1 LQNGSGQFYRQPLGS
16 MSRQNVDVIIL
27 IEHVVRELDIT
38 CAVKYL
44 LENRGLSVAVA
55 STIWNVEETIQK
67 YNPRV
72 VGLPY
77 CHSVNDPGIR
87 EVVPAWKDAV
97 FLNLAYEQIFT
108 KINQPYKSPRDEF
121 SRKHAYHLA
130 WGDFFADYLKSY
142 EVPEQSITVTGNPV
156 YELYRDPYKAYFE
169 PRETLAQKYQLD
181 PDKKWVLIP
190 ENYGAAFYSDY
201 KIHEFILAGIS
212 PEVAYGYRE
221 FARASFDQAVI
232 WWYKAGLSREIELIV
247 RPRPAV
253 ARDRFR
259 RACEAVVGTLPEHF
273 HVIKDGTVRE
283 WILASDVM
291 LSSYSTSLIEA
302 AVAHKNIY
310 MIEPVPFPD
319 YVMADWYQ
327 WIPKLET
334 SDHFL
339 DAVFSQDME
348 ANYSGLLDW
357 AEGNMMA
364 NGDAIL
370 NIADLLAG
378 MLTGDR
384 TLFEGQE
391 IQVKPN
397 YRIDQALKS
406 RNLPFLFDYG
416 FRVMRSEWGRIRNK
430 KPIPSGSGHEKDH
443 ITDEDIAWRTNRWA
457 EILN

>member
-1 LQNGSGQFYRQPLGS
+1 
-16 MSRQNVDVIIL
+16 M
-27 IEHVVRELDIT
+27 
-38 CAVKYL
+38 
-44 LENRGLSVAVA
+44 
-55 STIWNVEETIQK
+55 
-67 YNPRV
+67 
-72 VGLPY
+72 
-77 CHSVNDPGIR
+77 
-87 EVVPAWKDAV
+87 
-97 FLNLAYEQIFT
+97 
-108 KINQPYKSPRDEF
+108 
-121 SRKHAYHLA
+121 
-130 WGDFFADYLKSY
+130 
-142 EVPEQSITVTGNPV
+142 
-156 YELYRDPYKAYFE
+156 
-169 PRETLAQKYQLD
+169 
-181 PDKKWVLIP
+181 
-190 ENYGAAFYSDY
+190 
-201 KIHEFILAGIS
+201 
-212 PEVAYGYRE
+212 
-221 FARASFDQAVI
+221 
-232 WWYKAGLSREIELIV
+232 
-247 RPRPAV
+247 
-253 ARDRFR
+253 
-259 RACEAVVGTLPEHF
+259 
-273 HVIKDGTVRE
+273 IKDGTVRE

-430 KPIPSGSGHEKDH
+430 KPIASGSGHEKDH

>member
-1 LQNGSGQFYRQPLGS
+1 
-16 MSRQNVDVIIL
+16 MSRQDIDVIIL

-38 CAVKYL
+38 CAVRHL
-44 LENRGLSVAVA
+44 LEKRGLSVAIA

-121 SRKHAYHLA
+121 SSKQAYHLA
-130 WGDFFADYLKSY
+130 WGDFFQDYLKSY
-142 EVPEQSITVTGNPV
+142 AVPAENITVTGNPV

-169 PRETLAQKYQLD
+169 PREILAKKYNLN

-212 PEVAYGYRE
+212 PDVAYGYRE
-221 FARASFDQAVI
+221 FARASFDQAVM

-253 ARDRFR
+253 AKERFR
-259 RACEAVVGTLPEHF
+259 KACEAVVGSLPDHF
-273 HVIKDGTVRE
+273 HLIKDGTVRE

-302 AVAHKNIY
+302 AVAHKNVF

-334 SDHFL
+334 SDDFL
-339 DAVFSQDME
+339 DAVFTQEMDT
-348 ANYSGLLDW
+348 NFSGLLAW
-357 AEGNMMA
+357 AEENMMA

-370 NIADLLAG
+370 NMADLIASMLIRTNTLAD
-378 MLTGDR
+378 LK
-384 TLFEGQE
+384 E
-391 IQVKPN
+391 IIVKPN
-397 YRIDQALKS
+397 YRMDKALKS

-430 KPIPSGSGHEKDH
+430 KPSTSGSGHEKDN
-443 ITDEDIAWRTNRWA
+443 ITDEDIAWRMNKWA
-457 EILN
+457 EVLR